1 MGESEFL
8 KEGPAVFGGV
18 EPEVVIPDLK
28 TLTRRGSLEF
38 SQGVEKVGVAGLS
51 GPANARV
58 GLFVKVVIAAGD
70 DFQCTS
76 PNVDFTAW
84 QSSEIGIGRPL
95 GFTEFSAAYL
105 QRNCPSSIKNLFCHL
120 SLTHGQIPLQRLP
133 FFSKYPEKSGA
144 RPSSMGVEGI
154 FVEGNALPKLVVFID
169 NSVSFES

>member
-1 MGESEFL
+1 MFRHLIMGESEFL
-8 KEGPAVFGGV
+8 KERPAVFDGV

-84 QSSEIGIGRPL
+84 QSSEIGIGRGADVFKADDEPL
-95 GFTEFSAAYL
+95 A
-105 QRNCPSSIKNLFCHL
+105 L
-120 SLTHGQIPLQRLP
+120 SGQASRLKGQSECGLHVQ
-133 FFSKYPEKSGA
+133 F
-144 RPSSMGVEGI
+144 VD
-154 FVEGNALPKLVVFID
+154 FVEMNDGAIGT
-169 NSVSFES
+169 